1 MAGGYDTFGLVT
13 LSHAQIYMNG
23 PIPNC
28 ETNKKKNAVRGQA
41 FTFAAF
47 AVFALATLT
56 LLATLAHAILSQI
69 PQIQDRELWLL
80 PLKSESFWIFP
91 T

>member
-1 MAGGYDTFGLVT
+1 MVMIPLV
-13 LSHAQIYMNG
+13 LSRYPMLKFTG
-23 PIPNC
+23 PILNC
-28 ETNKKKNAVRGQA
+28 ETNKKTKHAAVRGQA

-47 AVFALATLT
+47 AVFALATIT